1 MYIPIILG
9 TARQG
14 RESEKVARFVLG
26 EAKAAGIGTELLDA
40 RDFVPP
46 ATDNS
51 KTSPQAKTLAAAIS
65 KADAIIIV
73 SPEYNHGYPGELKLM
88 LDLLYEEYAGKPLGI
103 VGVSAGPFGGTRM
116 VEQLRLV
123 AIELR
128 MIPIRDAL
136 HFPNV
141 RDCFDAKGRP
151 KDVAYSERARKF
163 LDTLAGHAK
172 KS

>member
-14 RESEKVARFVLG
+14 RESEKVARFMLNEV
-26 EAKAAGIGTELLDA
+26 KSAGIATNLLDV
-40 RDFVPP
+40 RDFRLP

-51 KTSPQAKTLAAAIS
+51 KTSPQAKKLAAAIT

-73 SPEYNHGYPGELKLM
+73 SPEYNHGYPGELKMM

-103 VGVSAGPFGGTRM
+103 VGVSIGPFGGARM

-123 AIELR
+123 AIELQ
-128 MIPIRDAL
+128 MIPIREAL
-136 HFPNV
+136 HFPNIQ
-141 RDCFDAKGRP
+141 DCFDGKGMV
-151 KDVAYSERARKF
+151 KDEEYKKRVKKF
-163 LDTLAGHAK
+163 LDKLAGYAK
-172 KS
+172 K

>member
-9 TARQG
+9 TAREG
-14 RESEKVARFVLG
+14 RESENVARFLLK
-26 EAKAAGIGTELLDA
+26 EAKYAGIGTELLDV
-40 RDFVPP
+40 RDFKLS

-51 KTSPQAKTLAAAIS
+51 KGSPQAKKLAAAIS
-65 KADAIIIV
+65 KADALIVV

-103 VGVSAGPFGGTRM
+103 VGVSAGPFGGARM

-123 AIELR
+123 AIELQ
-128 MIPIRDAL
+128 MVPIRDAL

-141 RDCFDAKGRP
+141 RECFDANGRV
-151 KDVAYSERARKF
+151 KDEEYKKRAKKF
-163 LDTLAGHAK
+163 LDKLAGYAK
-172 KS
+172 K